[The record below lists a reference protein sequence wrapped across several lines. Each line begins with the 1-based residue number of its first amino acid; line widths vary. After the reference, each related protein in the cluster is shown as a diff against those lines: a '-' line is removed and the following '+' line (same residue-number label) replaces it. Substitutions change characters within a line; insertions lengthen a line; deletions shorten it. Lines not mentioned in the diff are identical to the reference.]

1 MKFYKIDITGWT
13 ASFRYPNLI
22 SGFQPTLEVPPLSTV
37 LGLINAAAGQFLSY
51 NKESLGYYF
60 EFDAKAI
67 DLETIYQM
75 DGNGRTTNNSAKSN
89 VIRREFLFNPHLIIY
104 TSNSTIAEY
113 FKKPVYSLVLG
124 RMNDLATVNNIEAI
138 DLTKSS
144 QLSPIELKGQI
155 IPVFPYLLSGMI
167 QALPEYFTNTFPR
180 KNLGTKPYSIV
191 SCKNG
196 VKSQK
201 IETVNDE
208 YLGLNIF
215 MHQLSYDNELLDS

>member
-37 LGLINAAAGQFLSY
+37 LGLINAAAGKFITY
-51 NKESLGYYF
+51 DNESLGYYF

-75 DGNGRTTNNSAKSN
+75 DGNGKTTSNFAKSN
-89 VIRREFLFNPHLIIY
+89 VMRREFLFNPHLIIY
-104 TSNSTIAEY
+104 TTNLSIAEY

-124 RMNDLATVNNIEAI
+124 RMNDLATVNSIEEV
-138 DLTKSS
+138 DLNKSIN
-144 QLSPIELKGQI
+144 QVELKGQI
-155 IPVFPYLLSGMI
+155 IPVIPYLLPGMI

-191 SCKNG
+191 SCMKG
-196 VKSQK
+196 VKSTK
-201 IETVNDE
+201 IETVNDNK
-208 YLGLNIF
+208 LGVNIF
-215 MHQLSYDNELLDS
+215 LHQLNYSNEQLIS

>member
-37 LGLINAAAGQFLSY
+37 LGLINAAAGQFLTY
-51 NKESLGYYF
+51 ENEILGYYF

-75 DGNGRTTNNSAKSN
+75 EGKGKSTSNYAKSN

-104 TSNSTIAEY
+104 TQNLSIAEY
-113 FKKPVYSLVLG
+113 FKNPVYSLVLG
-124 RMNDLATVNNIEAI
+124 RMNDLATVNSIEEI
-138 DLTKSS
+138 DLYKTIN
-144 QLSPIELKGQI
+144 QDEIEFRGQI

-196 VKSQK
+196 VKTK
-201 IETVNDE
+201 KVETIKDDKLGVNVF
-208 YLGLNIF
+208 L
-215 MHQLSYDNELLDS
+215 HQLNYNNEQLIS